1 MATESNSIT
10 GREQRSEASPA
21 ARRTEAVMRPAVDIY
36 EDKDGITLLA
46 DMPGVSR
53 ERLELHVDGG
63 TLHLEG
69 RVEIEL
75 PARAEALHADVRSRL
90 YRRSFALSREL
101 ATDRIEASLKDG
113 VLSVRIPKRAELRP
127 RRIEVETR

>member
-1 MATESNSIT
+1 MATETNPVA
-10 GREQRSEASPA
+10 GREQRSEINPGS
-21 ARRTEAVMRPAVDIY
+21 RRTEAVMRPPVDIY

-53 ERLELHVDGG
+53 ERLELKVDGG

-75 PARAEALHADVRSRL
+75 PARAEALHADVRARL

-127 RRIEVETR
+127 RRIEVELR